1 MHTDNKAD
9 GGDAILVAASQFFI
23 TLADDIDYLDGKHA
37 PFATVVEGM
46 EQGGTLDKIE
56 AAFVDERNRPL
67 RDIRIQ
73 RAVVLGEQQRRDSR
87 S

>member
-1 MHTDNKAD
+1 M
-9 GGDAILVAASQFFI
+9 VAASQFFI

-56 AAFVDERNRPL
+56 AAFVDEKNRPL

-73 RAVVLGEQQRRDSR
+73 RAVVLGEQKRERENR
-87 S
+87 K